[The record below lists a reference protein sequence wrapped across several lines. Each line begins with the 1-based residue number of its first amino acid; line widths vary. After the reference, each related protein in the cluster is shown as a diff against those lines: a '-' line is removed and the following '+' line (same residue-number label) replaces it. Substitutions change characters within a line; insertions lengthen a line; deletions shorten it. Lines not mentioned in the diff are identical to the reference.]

1 MRQRIYR
8 PPGWCKSTGRMW
20 AVPCP
25 ALLLLVP
32 IVHAFA
38 FQDSWA
44 DRAQQLPGEFKIS
57 TDVLLVLLDVSVKDS
72 KGGYVSGLA
81 KDDFHVY
88 ENGVAQKLTVFSSGD
103 EPVTVGLVID
113 ESGSMRPKHDQVITA
128 GLTFIGA
135 SNPNDQ
141 MFVVNFNDTVRS
153 GLPADI
159 PFSDD
164 LVVLHS
170 ALSRNKPEGQTA
182 LYDAIAFA
190 LQHLELGQRAK
201 KMLVVVSDGG
211 DNRSRRTLP
220 ELMKLIQ
227 ESQATIYT
235 VGIYDRDDTDHN
247 PEVLKRIANAG
258 GGEWFL
264 PQLVEQIGPICRK
277 IAKDIRNRYTI
288 GYIPVRNG
296 DKAALRNIK
305 VDISAP
311 DHKKLTV
318 RTRTSYSLPEALT
331 RGQRTPDPSK

>member
-1 MRQRIYR
+1 MPQRIYR
-8 PPGWCKSTGRMW
+8 PPGRCSSTSRIR
-20 AVPCP
+20 AVPCL
-25 ALLLLVP
+25 ALLLLLPV
-32 IVHAFA
+32 VHAPA
-38 FQDSWA
+38 YQDSDA
-44 DRAQQLPGEFKIS
+44 DRQQRPGEFKIS

-72 KGGYVSGLA
+72 KGGYVSGLS

-88 ENGVAQKLTVFSSGD
+88 ENGRAQKLTVFSSGD

-113 ESGSMRPKHDQVITA
+113 ESGSMRPKHDLVITA
-128 GLTFIGA
+128 GLSFIGA

-164 LVVLHS
+164 LTVLHA

-182 LYDAIAFA
+182 LYDAVAFA

-227 ESQATIYT
+227 ESHATIYT

-264 PQLVEQIGPICRK
+264 PQLVDQIGPICRK

-288 GYIPVRNG
+288 GYIPDRNG
-296 DKAALRNIK
+296 DKTAIRNIR
-305 VDISAP
+305 VDTSGP
-311 DHKKLTV
+311 DHKKFIV
-318 RTRTSYSLPEALT
+318 RSRTSYSLPEALT
-331 RGQRTPDPSK
+331 HGQAK

>member
-1 MRQRIYR
+1 MPQRIYR
-8 PPGWCKSTGRMW
+8 PPGRCRSTGRIW
-20 AVPCP
+20 AVACLVP
-25 ALLLLVP
+25 LLVVIP
-32 IVHAFA
+32 AVRGVA
-38 FQDSWA
+38 FQDS
-44 DRAQQLPGEFKIS
+44 AQREFKIS
-57 TDVLLVLLDVSVKDS
+57 TDVVLVVLDVSVKDP
-72 KGGYVSGLA
+72 KGGYVSGLT

-88 ENGVAQKLTVFSSGD
+88 ENGIAQKLTVFSSGD

-113 ESGSMRPKHDQVITA
+113 ESGSMRAKHDQVMTA
-128 GLTFIGA
+128 GLSFIGA

-159 PFSDD
+159 PFSGE
-164 LVVLHS
+164 LAVLHA

-190 LQHLELGQRAK
+190 LQHLEKGQRAK

-211 DNRSRRTLP
+211 DNRSTRTLP

-227 ESQATIYT
+227 ESHATIYT

-264 PQLVEQIGPICRK
+264 PNLVEEIGPICRK
-277 IAKDIRNRYTI
+277 IAKDIRQRYTI
-288 GYIPVRNG
+288 GYIPDRNG
-296 DKAALRNIK
+296 DSAAIRKIR
-305 VDISAP
+305 VDTSAP
-311 DHKKLTV
+311 GHQKLTV
-318 RTRTSYSLPEALT
+318 RTRTSYSLPEALAH
-331 RGQRTPDPSK
+331 GPVK